1 MSKLYIPRFGGRGRS
16 DLTSS
21 LSGLVRRRALAA
33 LLISAAAGLLPC
45 AATAAPQSA
54 ATATAVRRAVHRIP
68 SAPLVVVSL
77 RVSPASSR
85 RGTLGLF
92 SRNRIALGYSR
103 GGAVL
108 LRVDRHRH
116 RVARVRA
123 GRSVVIRISLDF
135 SAGRISATAARRRV
149 AFRRTLVGHERLVLT
164 GRPCCVRVLGIRAS
178 RKVATEPL
186 APVTDA
192 PIPAPVVA
200 GGTVPR
206 LFAATSVWNSPLPP
220 GEPLD
225 PASGTLVNTLTNIV
239 AANLSARSGPWI
251 QTSDS
256 STPLYQVPADQPTSR
271 VQLDAGS
278 WAVTLQAA
286 FQAVPIPSDARPAAG
301 PDGHL
306 TIWQPSTDRLWELYR
321 ARPAADGWHADF
333 GGAIMHVSESP
344 GYYTP
349 LSWPGAIP
357 QWGATATSLPV
368 IAGTMLISELQSG
381 TIPHALAVAVP
392 FARAGMFTWPAQRTD
407 GTSTDPASIPE
418 GARFRLDPTL
428 DIAAL
433 GLPPMTRMMAEA
445 VQRYGMIVR
454 DQTSNALA
462 FYGEDPSPSGSNPYA
477 ALFGNQYPIDL
488 LASFPWDHLQLL
500 KMDLRSR

>member
-1 MSKLYIPRFGGRGRS
+1 LA
-16 DLTSS
+16 SS
-21 LSGLVRRRALAA
+21 LPGSVRRRALAT

-45 AATAAPQSA
+45 TAIAALRSDATTVTAA
-54 ATATAVRRAVHRIP
+54 RRAVHRLP

-77 RVSPASSR
+77 RVSPASHR
-85 RGTLGLF
+85 HGTLGLF
-92 SRNRIALGYSR
+92 SRNRIALRYSR
-103 GGAVL
+103 GRAVT
-108 LRVDRHRH
+108 LRLNRHRPH
-116 RVARVRA
+116 LARVRA
-123 GRSVVIRISLDF
+123 GRSVVIRIALDF
-135 SAGRISATAARRRV
+135 SAGRISATTARRRV
-149 AFRRTLVGHERLVLT
+149 AFRRRLVGNERLVLT
-164 GRPCCVRVLGIRAS
+164 GRPCCVRVLGIRAP
-178 RKVATEPL
+178 RRLGTAT
-186 APVTDA
+186 
-192 PIPAPVVA
+192 PAPVADTPIAPPVVTA
-200 GGTVPR
+200 GTVPR
-206 LFAATSVWNSPLPP
+206 LFAATSVWNSPLAPD
-220 GEPLD
+220 EPLD
-225 PASGTLVNTLTNIV
+225 PASGTLVRTLNNIV
-239 AANLSARSGPWI
+239 AANLGARAGPWI

-286 FQAVPIPSDARPAAG
+286 FQAVPIPSDARPAEG

-321 ARPAADGWHADF
+321 ARHAADGWHADF
-333 GGAIMHVSESP
+333 GGAMMHVSESP

-349 LSWPGAIP
+349 LSWPGALA

-368 IAGTMLISELQSG
+368 IAGTMLMSELQSG

-392 FARAGMFTWPAQRTD
+392 FARASIFTWPAQRTD
-407 GTSTDPASIPE
+407 GTGTDPASIPE

-454 DQTSNALA
+454 DQTSYALA
-462 FYGEDPSPSGSNPYA
+462 FYAEDPTPSGSNPYP

-488 LASFPWDHLQLL
+488 LASFPWEHLQLL
-500 KMDLRSR
+500 KMDLRSQ

>member
-1 MSKLYIPRFGGRGRS
+1 MSKLYIPRFGERGRS

-21 LSGLVRRRALAA
+21 LSGLVRRQVLAA
-33 LLISAAAGLLPC
+33 LLISTAAGLLPC
-45 AATAAPQSA
+45 AATAAPRSP
-54 ATATAVRRAVHRIP
+54 ATATAARRAVHRIP

-77 RVSPASSR
+77 RVSPASR
-85 RGTLGLF
+85 RHGTLGRF

-103 GGAVL
+103 GGTVL
-108 LRVDRHRH
+108 LRVNRHRH
-116 RVARVRA
+116 RLARVRA
-123 GRSVVIRISLDF
+123 GHSVVIRVALHF
-135 SAGRISATAARRRV
+135 SAGRISATGTTRRV
-149 AFRRTLVGHERLVLT
+149 AFRRTLIGNERLVLT
-164 GRPCCVRVLGIRAS
+164 GRPCCVRVLGIRVSRRLAS
-178 RKVATEPL
+178 EPV
-186 APVTDA
+186 APVPDTTV
-192 PIPAPVVA
+192 PPPVVA
-200 GGTVPR
+200 EGTVPR
-206 LFAATSVWNSPLPP
+206 LFATTSVWNSPLPP

-225 PASGTLVNTLTNIV
+225 PASGTLVKSLTNIV

-256 STPLYQVPADQPTSR
+256 STPLYQVASDQPTSR

-286 FQAVPIPSDARPAAG
+286 FQAVPIPSDARAAAG
-301 PDGHL
+301 TDGHL

-321 ARPAADGWHADF
+321 ARHAADGWHADF

-381 TIPHALAVAVP
+381 LIPHALAIAVP
-392 FARAGMFTWPAQRTD
+392 FARAGMYTWPAQRTD
-407 GTSTDPASIPE
+407 GTSADPASIPE

-428 DIAAL
+428 DVAAL
-433 GLPPMTRMMAEA
+433 GLPPMTRVMAEA

-454 DQTSNALA
+454 DQTSHALA
-462 FYGEDPSPSGSNPYA
+462 FYGEDPSPSGSNPYP

-500 KMDLRSR
+500 KMDLRSH

>member
-1 MSKLYIPRFGGRGRS
+1 MSKLYIRRFGERGPS

-21 LSGLVRRRALAA
+21 LSGSVRRRVLAA
-33 LLISAAAGLLPC
+33 VLISTVAGLSC
-45 AATAAPQSA
+45 AEPAAPQSA
-54 ATATAVRRAVHRIP
+54 ATATAARRAVHRIP

-77 RVSPASSR
+77 RISPASSR
-85 RGTLGLF
+85 HGTLGRF
-92 SRNRIALGYSR
+92 SRNRIPLGYSR

-108 LRVDRHRH
+108 LRVNRHRH
-116 RVARVRA
+116 RLARVRA
-123 GRSVVIRISLDF
+123 GHSVVIRIALDF

-149 AFRRTLVGHERLVLT
+149 AVRRTLVGNERLVLT
-164 GRPCCVRVLGIRAS
+164 GRPCCVRVLGIRVS
-178 RKVATEPL
+178 RRLATEPV
-186 APVTDA
+186 APVPDT
-192 PIPAPVVA
+192 PVPLPAVA
-200 GGTVPR
+200 DGTVPR
-206 LFAATSVWNSPLPP
+206 LFATTSVWNSPLPP
-220 GEPLD
+220 DEPLD
-225 PASGTLVNTLTNIV
+225 PASGTLVKTLTNIV

-256 STPLYQVPADQPTSR
+256 STPLYQVTANQPTSR

-278 WAVTLQAA
+278 WAMTLQAA

-306 TIWQPSTDRLWELYR
+306 TIWQPSRDRLWELYR
-321 ARPAADGWHADF
+321 ARHAADGWHADF

-381 TIPHALAVAVP
+381 TIPHALAIAVP
-392 FARAGMFTWPAQRTD
+392 FARAGIFTWPAQRTD
-407 GTSTDPASIPE
+407 GISTDPASIPE

-428 DIAAL
+428 DVSAL
-433 GLPPMTRMMAEA
+433 GLPLMTRMMAEA

-454 DQTSNALA
+454 DQTAHALA
-462 FYGEDPSPSGSNPYA
+462 FYAEDPTPSGSNPYP
-477 ALFGNQYPIDL
+477 ALFANQYPIDL

-500 KMDLRSR
+500 KMDLRNR